1 MKFEQWWDKMIVSS
15 PEVFKSTPKDIA
27 HLAWIAAKED
37 TLKDRLEVNL
47 A

>member
-1 MKFEQWWDKMIVSS
+1 MVISS

-37 TLKDRLEVNL
+37 SLIDRLEVNL